1 MPERLTVKEL
11 QAEIARLSKLAFT
24 DELTGLYNRH
34 GFNELAGIYMREAAA
49 PKRDERK
56 SVIIKDLSVALFD
69 LDHFKQ
75 VNDTYGHDGGDKVLA
90 AFAKI
95 IKARVREID
104 VPARWGGEEL
114 VLALI
119 GASETDAARLAD
131 ELRKDLIAAKIMIGR
146 QRIMVTTSCGVASI
160 GNAKTLNELIA
171 NADRALYAA
180 KHGGRNMVVRA
191 SELKIQ
197 I

>member
-1 MPERLTVKEL
+1 MPERLTIKEL

-34 GFNELAGIYMREAAA
+34 GFHELASIYMHEAAA

-56 SVIIKDLSVALFD
+56 SVIIKDLSIAIFD

-131 ELRKDLIAAKIMIGR
+131 ELRKDLIAAKIMSGR
-146 QRIMVTTSCGVASI
+146 QRITVTTSCGVASI
-160 GNAKTLNELIA
+160 GSSKTLNELIA

-191 SELKIQ
+191 SEL
-197 I
+197 

>member
-160 GNAKTLNELIA
+160 GSAKTLNELIA

-180 KHGGRNMVVRA
+180 KHGGRNKVIRA
-191 SELKIQ
+191 SEL
-197 I
+197 